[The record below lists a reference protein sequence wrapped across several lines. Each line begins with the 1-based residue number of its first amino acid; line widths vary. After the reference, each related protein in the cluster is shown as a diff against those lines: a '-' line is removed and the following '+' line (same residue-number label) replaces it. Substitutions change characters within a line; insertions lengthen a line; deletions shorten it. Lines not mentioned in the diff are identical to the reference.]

1 MAYPKPSPAFD
12 RPSIVLDHIS
22 LTAMLQSYPSGR
34 PLRPSCVY
42 ADVDWETYRDLV
54 LNSTM
59 TELVYILNILIAHQN
74 QHLNQPMTNFDSYMS
89 SGRRIILAQQ
99 TILQMLATTVT
110 SP

>member
-1 MAYPKPSPAFD
+1 MSYPKPSPAFD

-34 PLRPSCVY
+34 PIRPSCVY

-59 TELVYILNILIAHQN
+59 TELIYILNILIAHQS
-74 QHLNQPMTNFDSYMS
+74 LNLSQPLRDFDSYMS
-89 SGRRIILAQQ
+89 AGRRIILAQQ
-99 TILQMLATTVT
+99 TILKMLATTVT